1 MDRSKFIAGLAG
13 PVFLSLGVSMFLN
26 RDMFPD
32 IVHQISNS
40 FPLIIVMGMIA
51 LVAGIAIV
59 QTHNTWSGWPASIT
73 LIGWLLVIGGVMRI
87 VFPRQL
93 ASIAG
98 SIGGDPSLLMIPA
111 TLVTAIG
118 LFLCFKAYR

>member
-13 PVFLSLGVSMFLN
+13 PVFLSLGVSMLIN

-40 FPLIIVMGMIA
+40 VPLIIVTGVIS
-51 LVAGIAIV
+51 LVAGLAIV
-59 QTHNTWSGWPASIT
+59 QNHDTWSGWPAIIT
-73 LIGWLLVIGGVMRI
+73 LIGWLLVIGGVLRI

-98 SIGGDPSLLMIPA
+98 SIAGNPGLLIIPA
-111 TLVTAIG
+111 TFITALG
-118 LFLCFKAYR
+118 LFLCVKAYR